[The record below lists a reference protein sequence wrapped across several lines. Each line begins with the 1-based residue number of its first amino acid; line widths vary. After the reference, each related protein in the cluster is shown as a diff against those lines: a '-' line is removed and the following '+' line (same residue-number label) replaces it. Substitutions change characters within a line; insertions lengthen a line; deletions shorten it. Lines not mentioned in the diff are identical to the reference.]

1 MAISDEPAVDVRDL
15 KKSFADVHAVDGLTF
30 HVRRGEIF
38 GLVGP
43 DGAGKTTTM
52 RVLAGILHPDGGE
65 ASVFGCDVVHNPEGV
80 KSLIS
85 YMPQRFGLY
94 EDLTVKENI
103 RFYAD
108 LFGVTRRDREE
119 KASMLLRACGMS
131 QFTDRLAGKLS
142 GGMKQ
147 KLGLVCALIHTPKLL
162 LLDEPTNGVDPVS
175 RREFWAILYNLV
187 GQGVTVLSSTSY
199 LDEAER
205 CQRVALIHKGRLLF
219 CDQPARLK
227 ERIPGAVIAVVSS
240 HATHL
245 RNEFTTADGVTNV
258 ILVGDAVHVF
268 VDDAGRRIPQLR
280 EKLDADGI
288 PYDEI
293 VQITPTIED
302 LFVEAV
308 TGQLPE
314 EPAQPILAAPSAQ

>member
-1 MAISDEPAVDVRDL
+1 MANSDEPAVDVRGL

-43 DGAGKTTTM
+43 DGAGKTTMM

-65 ASVFGCDVVHNPEGV
+65 ASVFGCDVVHDPEGV
-80 KSLIS
+80 KSQIS

-94 EDLTVKENI
+94 EDLTVDENI
-103 RFYAD
+103 RFYGD
-108 LFGVTRRDREE
+108 LFGVTRRDREQ

-131 QFTDRLAGKLS
+131 QFTARLAGKLS

-227 ERIPGAVIAVVSS
+227 ERIPGAVIAVVSPQ
-240 HATHL
+240 ATHL
-245 RNEFTTADGVTNV
+245 RGEFANADGVSNV

-314 EPAQPILAAPSAQ
+314 EPAQPIAAPSAQ